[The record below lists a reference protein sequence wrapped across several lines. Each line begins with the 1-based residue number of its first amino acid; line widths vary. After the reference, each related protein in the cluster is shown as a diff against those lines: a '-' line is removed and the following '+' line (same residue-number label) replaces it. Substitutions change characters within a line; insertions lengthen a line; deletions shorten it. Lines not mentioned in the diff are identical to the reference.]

1 MDPQYKPEQIENAA
15 QRFWK
20 EQASFK
26 AIEDPAREKF
36 YCLSMF
42 PYPSGKLHM
51 GHVRN
56 YTIGDVIAR
65 YQRMLGKNVL
75 QPMGWDAFG
84 LPAENAAIRHRR
96 PPAEWTYANIG
107 YMKGQLQRLGFG
119 YDWDRELATCSPDYY
134 RWEQWLFTR
143 LIERGL
149 AYRKTA
155 TVNWDPVDQTVLAN
169 EQVIDGRGWR
179 SGALVEKRD
188 IEQWFIR
195 ITDYAQELLD
205 DLDSLSGWPEQVVT
219 MQRNWI
225 GRSVGVQMTFAVEG
239 SDEGLEIYTTRP
251 DTLMG
256 VTYVAVAAEHPL
268 ALHAARDNPALAE
281 FIAECR
287 RGGVSEAELE
297 TMEKKGMPLG
307 ISALHPVSGQ
317 KVPVFAANFV
327 LMSYGTGAV
336 MAVPAHDQ
344 RDWEFAEKYGIP
356 KRQVIF
362 DPEGHACGIEQAAYV
377 EKGVLANSAPFD
389 GLTSDAAF
397 DAIAAWLEKHQK
409 GARKVN
415 YRLRDW
421 GVSRQRYWG
430 CPIPVIHKAD
440 GSVEPAGEF
449 PVRLPEDVVVDGSG
463 SPLKKMPA
471 FYELGNGDRRET
483 DTFDTFFESSW
494 YYARYC
500 CPDAGHAMLDER
512 ARYWLPV
519 DQYVGGIE
527 HAILHLLYARFFNK
541 LMRDIPDVLI
551 PRDASDASPDD
562 SRPFPDEPF
571 TRLLTQGMVVA
582 ETYYRSND
590 DGSKEWFNPADV
602 EVERDDKGRVLRAVA
617 KSDGEPVIPGGVE
630 KMSKSKNNGI
640 DPQTLIDR
648 YGADTVRLYTMFTAP
663 PDQSLEWSD
672 EGVEGAHRFLKR
684 LWALGVRL
692 AESSGPAPQ
701 DASDF
706 AETRREIHS
715 VLQKALF
722 DYERQQYNT
731 VVSGCMTMIN
741 ALNKLDDSPAAA
753 AMLREGI
760 GIVLRLLSPIAPH
773 VTHAM
778 WRELGFGADIL
789 QAPWPVVDESALLS
803 ATIEYVVQVN
813 GKMRGKVQVAADAD
827 RDEVERAARD
837 NENVCRF
844 TDGLTVRKVIVVPKK
859 LVNIVAN

>member
-1 MDPQYKPEQIENAA
+1 MDPQYKPEHIENDA
-15 QRFWK
+15 QRFW
-20 EQASFK
+20 EEHASFK
-26 AIEDPAREKF
+26 ATEDPDREKF

-56 YTIGDVIAR
+56 YTIGDVISR
-65 YQRMLGKNVL
+65 YQRMLGKNVM

-84 LPAENAAIRHRR
+84 LPAENAAIKHRR
-96 PPAEWTYANIG
+96 PPAEWTYANIA
-107 YMKGQLQRLGFG
+107 YMKAQLQRLGFG

-134 RWEQWLFTR
+134 RWEQWLFAR
-143 LIERGL
+143 LVEKGL

-155 TVNWDPVDQTVLAN
+155 SVNWDPVDQTVLAN
-169 EQVIDGRGWR
+169 EQVIDGKGWR
-179 SGALVEKRD
+179 SGAPVEKRD
-188 IEQWFIR
+188 IEQWFLR

-205 DLDSLSGWPEQVVT
+205 DLDRLSGWPDQVVT

-225 GRSVGVQMTFAVEG
+225 GRSIGVQIRFAVQG
-239 SDEGLEIYTTRP
+239 IADAADPAPDAALEIYTTRP

-268 ALHAARDNPALAE
+268 ALRAAADNPALAA
-281 FIAECR
+281 FIDECR
-287 RGGVSEAELE
+287 KGGVSEAELE

-307 ISALHPVSGQ
+307 IHAVHPVSGEQ
-317 KVPVFAANFV
+317 VPVYAANFV
-327 LMSYGTGAV
+327 LMGYGTGAV

-356 KRQVIF
+356 KKQVIF

-389 GLTSDAAF
+389 GLSSQAAF
-397 DAIAAWLEKHQK
+397 DAIAAWLEKHHK
-409 GARKVN
+409 GERKVN
-415 YRLRDW
+415 FRLRDW

-430 CPIPVIHKAD
+430 CPIPIIHKAD
-440 GSVEPAGEF
+440 GSVEPAAEF

-471 FYELGNGDRRET
+471 FYDLGNGDRRET

-500 CPDAGHAMLDER
+500 CPDADSEMLDER

-541 LMRDIPDVLI
+541 LMRDEGLLDC
-551 PRDASDASPDD
+551 
-562 SRPFPDEPF
+562 DEPF

-582 ETYYRSND
+582 ETYYRSNP

-602 EVERDDKGRVLRAVA
+602 EVERDEKGRVVRAVA
-617 KSDGEPVIPGGVE
+617 KSDGGPVTPGGVE
-630 KMSKSKNNGI
+630 KMSKSKNNGV

-684 LWALGVRL
+684 LWALGARL
-692 AESSGPAPQ
+692 ADLDGVAPGNPA
-701 DASDF
+701 DC
-706 AETRREIHS
+706 AEARREVHS
-715 VLQKALF
+715 ALQKSLF
-722 DYERQQYNT
+722 DYDRQQYNT
-731 VVSGCMTMIN
+731 VVSGCMTMVNI
-741 ALNKLDDSPAAA
+741 LNKLDDSPAAA
-753 AMLREGI
+753 ALLREGV

-773 VTHAM
+773 ITHAM
-778 WRELGFGADIL
+778 WRELGFGEDIHH
-789 QAPWPVVDESALLS
+789 AGWPVVDESALVS
-803 ATIEYVVQVN
+803 ESIEYVVQVN

-827 RDEVERAARD
+827 RDSVEHAARD
-837 NENVCRF
+837 NENVRRF
-844 TDGLTVRKVIVVPKK
+844 TEGLTVRKVIVVPNK